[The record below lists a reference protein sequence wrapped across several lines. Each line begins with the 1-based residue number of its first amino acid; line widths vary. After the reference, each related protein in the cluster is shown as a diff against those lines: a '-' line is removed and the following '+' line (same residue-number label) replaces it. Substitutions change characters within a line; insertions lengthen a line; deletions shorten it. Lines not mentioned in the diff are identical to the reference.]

1 MKINYISAINNEKT
15 FEKDLAQSSL
25 FTPDTFILQRG
36 YTNVPRAYNE
46 AAGKSASGLLCFV
59 HQDVFFPD
67 DWFDNFSQALEA
79 LERIDANWGV
89 LGVAGVRLGAEREWF
104 GNLRHRGRQWGG
116 PQGLPAS
123 VQTLDELLLIRKNN
137 DGLKFDEDIP
147 ANHLYGADICL
158 QAQSRGQKCY
168 AIDAY
173 CHHNSR
179 TRSLPADFHVAANY
193 IKTKWETCLPVVT
206 TCAILKKEAIR

>member
-1 MKINYISAINNEKT
+1 MKIDFICAINNEEIL
-15 FEKDLAQSSL
+15 EKNIKQSSV
-25 FTPDTFILQRG
+25 FTSARFILQRG
-36 YTNVPRAYNE
+36 YTNVPVAYNK
-46 AAGKSASGLLCFV
+46 AAQKSAGDFLCFA
-59 HQDVFFPD
+59 HQDVFFPE
-67 DWFDNFSQALEA
+67 DWIDNFSRAGGE

-89 LGVAGVRLGAEREWF
+89 LGVAGVRLGTEREWF
-104 GNLRHRGRQWGG
+104 GNLRHRGRQWGS

-123 VQTLDELLLIRKNN
+123 VQTLDELLLVRKNH

-147 ANHLYGADICL
+147 TNHLYGADICL

-179 TRSLPADFHVAANY
+179 TCSLPADFHVAADY
-193 IKTKWETCLPVVT
+193 IKMKWEACLPVVT